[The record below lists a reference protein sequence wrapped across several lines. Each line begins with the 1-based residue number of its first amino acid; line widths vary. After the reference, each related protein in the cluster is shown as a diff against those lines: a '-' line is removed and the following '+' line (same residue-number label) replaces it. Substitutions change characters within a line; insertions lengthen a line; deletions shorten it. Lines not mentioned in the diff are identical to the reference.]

1 MTAIRASF
9 VKYNMLADG
18 TLRVIFDVHPN
29 ERKIAT
35 DLLQQPGDPFAFA
48 RLTEESAQK
57 AAQDETIRQSLPTV
71 AEMVGIYKQPTGQL
85 CRQAIGY
92 CKLPKFWEWL
102 ETLDYYQSGDGNED
116 DAKKA
121 MLEICNKDFQI
132 KIESRRDFDSDQL
145 CGAQFIMRIRDPYR
159 AWAENN

>member
-9 VKYNMLADG
+9 VKYNMLTDG

-48 RLTEESAQK
+48 RLTDESVQK
-57 AAQDETIRQSLPTV
+57 AAQNETIAAV
-71 AEMVGIYKQPTGQL
+71 KEPTGQL

-102 ETLDYYQSGDGNED
+102 EQGYGDGGEFVVNSEQ
-116 DAKKA
+116 DAKQA
-121 MLEICNKDFQI
+121 LLEICNKDFQI
-132 KIESRRDFDSDQL
+132 KIESRKDFDSCQL
-145 CGAQFIMRIRDPYR
+145 SGAQFVMRIREPYR
-159 AWAENN
+159 AWVENN